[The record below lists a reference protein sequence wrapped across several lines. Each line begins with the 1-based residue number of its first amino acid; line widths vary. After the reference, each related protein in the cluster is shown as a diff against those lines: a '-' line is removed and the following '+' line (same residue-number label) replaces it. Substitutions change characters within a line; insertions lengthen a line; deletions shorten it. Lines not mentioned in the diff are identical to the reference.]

1 MTKVPKNKEYL
12 LQSNL
17 LSNHIKVMLIIV
29 CLSTEMQDAKNNF
42 PKENKP

>member
-1 MTKVPKNKEYL
+1 MPNKEHL

-17 LSNHIKVMLIIV
+17 LSNHIEVMLIIV
-29 CLSTEMQDAKNNF
+29 RLSTEFHDLKDNF